1 MVFKKC
7 RENSDDILFI
17 DASNEFQKVG
27 KQNVLRAEHINKIID
42 TYRNRSVI
50 DKFSFVAHKSE
61 IIENE
66 FNLNIPRY
74 VDTFE
79 EEESVDLEAVSNELQ
94 SLENDISDTDKTISD
109 FCDELNIKPP
119 F

>member
-1 MVFKKC
+1 M
-7 RENSDDILFI
+7 
-17 DASNEFQKVG
+17 KVYSER
-27 KQNVLRAEHINKIID
+27 KEE
-42 TYRNRSVI
+42 
-50 DKFSFVAHKSE
+50 DKFSFVASKE
-61 IIENE
+61 VLVENE

-79 EEESVDLEAVSNELQ
+79 EEEPVDLEEVSNELQ
-94 SLENDISDTDKTISD
+94 SIENDIAQTDSTISG